1 VTALDSRPLI
11 PRPAAGSGPLQ
22 VYPAPALDLLGLAD
36 LRPATLAE
44 VDAAAAKQDRVD
56 RKYLIPS
63 RVAAELVDQLLP
75 THRLLRVKGRQ
86 SSYYRSIYF
95 DLVDWSSIRGQLQGR
110 RRQWKVRCRLYT
122 QDAFCRLEVKAKDGR
137 GRTVKHALTI
147 DPAEFGRLTPQGEAF
162 VADRLDGAGVDVDVS
177 RLMPGVR
184 VDYTRATLADLA
196 GGTRLTM
203 DAGLVA
209 SYCGRAVR
217 LRDDLVLVETKGD
230 LRASGPDRMLLELGV
245 RPGSVSKY
253 GVAVSMLQPDLPAK
267 KWLRVSRDS
276 FRVDGDP
283 HAGVLVDPDE
293 RPFWL

>member
-1 VTALDSRPLI
+1 MTALDARPLV
-11 PRPAAGSGPLQ
+11 PRPSPGSGPLQ

-56 RKYLIPS
+56 RKYLVPTRI
-63 RVAAELVDQLLP
+63 AAELVDELVP
-75 THRLLRVKGRQ
+75 THHLLRVKGRQ
-86 SSYYRSIYF
+86 STYYRSIYF

-137 GRTVKHALTI
+137 GRTVKHALSI
-147 DPAEFGRLTPQGEAF
+147 DPDDFGRLTPEGAAF
-162 VADRLDGAGVDVDVS
+162 VADRLDGAGVDVDVT

-209 SYCGRAVR
+209 SYCDRSVR
-217 LRDDLVLVETKGD
+217 LRDDLVLIETKGD
-230 LRASGPDRMLLELGV
+230 LRASGPDRILLELGV
-245 RPGSVSKY
+245 RPDSVSKY
-253 GVAVSMLQPDLPAK
+253 GVAVSMLQPDVTAK
-267 KWLRVSRDS
+267 KWLRVSRES
-276 FRVDGDP
+276 FRLDGDP
-283 HAGVLVDPDE
+283 YTGVLVGAEE